1 MNKQQNTTIKC
12 KSSCL
17 YVSYNVTD
25 NVTKDVTS
33 IVTND
38 VTNSSD
44 INNGITL
51 CESDKCRKAET
62 SLVTYGV
69 TNNVTHNVTAKE
81 EKKKRK
87 KKFPLHPLK
96 KKKNKKR
103 RKTPPLTCARVKK
116 PEKEFQR
123 HYICLLENKHLFL
136 HSIIKPTLKE
146 N

>member
-1 MNKQQNTTIKC
+1 MHKYQNDMFVEETWHIFVSKNFNLTMNKQQNTTIKC

-25 NVTKDVTS
+25 NVTDNVTKDVTS
-33 IVTND
+33 DVTNDVTSD

-44 INNGITL
+44 INSGITL
-51 CESDKCRKAET
+51 CESDKCRKAEA

-96 KKKNKKR
+96 EEKK
-103 RKTPPLTCARVKK
+103 
-116 PEKEFQR
+116 
-123 HYICLLENKHLFL
+123 
-136 HSIIKPTLKE
+136 
-146 N
+146 

>member
-1 MNKQQNTTIKC
+1 MTNMQEYQNDMFVEETWHIFVSKNFNLTMNKQQKTTIKC
-12 KSSCL
+12 KSSSL

-33 IVTND
+33 D

-51 CESDKCRKAET
+51 CESNKCRKAET

-69 TNNVTHNVTAKE
+69 TNNVTQNVTAKE

-87 KKFPLHPLK
+87 NKFPLHPLK
-96 KKKNKKR
+96 KKKIKKR
-103 RKTPPLTCARVKK
+103 RKTLPLTYVRA
-116 PEKEFQR
+116 
-123 HYICLLENKHLFL
+123 
-136 HSIIKPTLKE
+136 
-146 N
+146 